1 MFLKFLKL
9 TNHQFLSFKNCLFD
23 HCNTMIAFK
32 EQSRGYKI
40 NLKNFLF
47 EVIYYSG
54 KNNLDTLRPKWYGL
68 IIKRKCGFYIV
79 NYIGLPVYFWLTFFA
94 FMILSYNE
102 LDLTG
107 VVIGMVMFI
116 TVQLLNIKE
125 YSSLKNLA
133 NNIIQQ
139 YTNESKE

>member
-1 MFLKFLKL
+1 MLL
-9 TNHQFLSFKNCLFD
+9 TTSF
-23 HCNTMIAFK
+23 
-32 EQSRGYKI
+32 
-40 NLKNFLF
+40 
-47 EVIYYSG
+47 
-54 KNNLDTLRPKWYGL
+54 L